1 MKIPKFRLRGFSRPS
16 EAILNSLGK
25 LEREAM
31 DEVWRQKEVNVRAV
45 EVALGER
52 VAYTTIMTTLD
63 RLYKKGFLDRRKEG
77 RAFFYTPRFT
87 LNELERGMAED
98 VIDNLLSVGTKYK
111 STFGPVIVEYIVDRV
126 DLHCLRLLLSNS
138 IDGYHEWYWGEGW
151 VQSRIEGISLIP
163 LNLHQTTTL
172 LRLRQALK

>member
-25 LEREAM
+25 LERETM

-45 EVALGER
+45 ELAFGER
-52 VAYTTIMTTLD
+52 LAYTTIMTTLD

-87 LNELERGMAED
+87 LSELERGLTED
-98 VIDNLLSVGTKYK
+98 VMDSLLNVGT
-111 STFGPVIVEYIVDRV
+111 SQIEPVLSCIVDAV
-126 DLHCLRLLLSNS
+126 SDLDLDLLDELARL
-138 IDGYHEWYWGEGW
+138 
-151 VQSRIEGISLIP
+151 VQAKQLE
-163 LNLHQTTTL
+163 
-172 LRLRQALK
+172 LKGKE

>member
-25 LEREAM
+25 LERETM

-98 VIDNLLSVGTKYK
+98 VIDSLLSVGT
-111 STFGPVIVEYIVDRV
+111 SQIEPVLACIVDAVSDHDR
-126 DLHCLRLLLSNS
+126 DLLDELARL
-138 IDGYHEWYWGEGW
+138 
-151 VQSRIEGISLIP
+151 VQAKQLELE
-163 LNLHQTTTL
+163 T
-172 LRLRQALK
+172 KW

>member
-25 LEREAM
+25 LERETM

-98 VIDNLLSVGTKYK
+98 VIDNLLSVGT
-111 STFGPVIVEYIVDRV
+111 SQIEPVLACIVDAVSDHDR
-126 DLHCLRLLLSNS
+126 DLLDELARL
-138 IDGYHEWYWGEGW
+138 
-151 VQSRIEGISLIP
+151 VQAKQLELETKG
-163 LNLHQTTTL
+163 
-172 LRLRQALK
+172 

>member
-16 EAILNSLGK
+16 EAILNSMGK
-25 LEREAM
+25 LERETM

-45 EVALGER
+45 EIALGER

-87 LNELERGMAED
+87 INELERGMAED
-98 VIDNLLSVGTKYK
+98 VIDNLLSVGK
-111 STFGPVIVEYIVDRV
+111 SQIEPVLACIVDAVSDHDR
-126 DLHCLRLLLSNS
+126 DLLDELARL
-138 IDGYHEWYWGEGW
+138 
-151 VQSRIEGISLIP
+151 VQAKQLELETKG
-163 LNLHQTTTL
+163 
-172 LRLRQALK
+172 

>member
-1 MKIPKFRLRGFSRPS
+1 M
-16 EAILNSLGK
+16 GK
-25 LEREAM
+25 LERETM

-52 VAYTTIMTTLD
+52 IAYTTIMTTLD

-98 VIDNLLSVGTKYK
+98 VMDSLLGVGI
-111 STFGPVIVEYIVDRV
+111 SQIEPVLACIVDAVSDHDR
-126 DLHCLRLLLSNS
+126 DLLDELARL
-138 IDGYHEWYWGEGW
+138 
-151 VQSRIEGISLIP
+151 VQAKQLELETKR
-163 LNLHQTTTL
+163 
-172 LRLRQALK
+172 

>member
-16 EAILNSLGK
+16 EAILNSMGK
-25 LEREAM
+25 LERETM

-52 VAYTTIMTTLD
+52 IAYTTIMTTLD

-98 VIDNLLSVGTKYK
+98 VMNSLLGVGT
-111 STFGPVIVEYIVDRV
+111 SQIEPVLACIVDAVSDHDR
-126 DLHCLRLLLSNS
+126 DLLDELARL
-138 IDGYHEWYWGEGW
+138 
-151 VQSRIEGISLIP
+151 VQAKQLELETKR
-163 LNLHQTTTL
+163 
-172 LRLRQALK
+172 

>member
-25 LEREAM
+25 LERETM

-98 VIDNLLSVGTKYK
+98 VIDNLLSVGT
-111 STFGPVIVEYIVDRV
+111 SQIEPVLACIVDAVSDHDR
-126 DLHCLRLLLSNS
+126 DLLDELARL
-138 IDGYHEWYWGEGW
+138 
-151 VQSRIEGISLIP
+151 VQAKQLELENKG
-163 LNLHQTTTL
+163 
-172 LRLRQALK
+172 

>member
-25 LEREAM
+25 LERETM

-63 RLYKKGFLDRRKEG
+63 RLYKKGFLDRRKER

-98 VIDNLLSVGTKYK
+98 VIDNLLSVGT
-111 STFGPVIVEYIVDRV
+111 SQIEPVLACIVDAVSDHDR
-126 DLHCLRLLLSNS
+126 DLLDELARL
-138 IDGYHEWYWGEGW
+138 
-151 VQSRIEGISLIP
+151 VQAKQLELETKG
-163 LNLHQTTTL
+163 
-172 LRLRQALK
+172 

>member
-16 EAILNSLGK
+16 EAILDSLGK
-25 LEREAM
+25 LERETM

-98 VIDNLLSVGTKYK
+98 VMDSLLGVGT
-111 STFGPVIVEYIVDRV
+111 GQIEPVLACIVDAVSDHDR
-126 DLHCLRLLLSNS
+126 DLLDELARL
-138 IDGYHEWYWGEGW
+138 
-151 VQSRIEGISLIP
+151 VQAKKLELEVRE
-163 LNLHQTTTL
+163 
-172 LRLRQALK
+172 

>member
-25 LEREAM
+25 LERETM

-98 VIDNLLSVGTKYK
+98 VIDNLLSVGT
-111 STFGPVIVEYIVDRV
+111 SQIEPVLASIVDAVSDHDRNLL
-126 DLHCLRLLLSNS
+126 DELARL
-138 IDGYHEWYWGEGW
+138 
-151 VQSRIEGISLIP
+151 VQAKQLELETKG
-163 LNLHQTTTL
+163 
-172 LRLRQALK
+172 

>member
-25 LEREAM
+25 LERETM

-98 VIDNLLSVGTKYK
+98 VIDNLLSVGT
-111 STFGPVIVEYIVDRV
+111 SQIEPVLACIVDAVSDHDR
-126 DLHCLRLLLSNS
+126 DLLDELARL
-138 IDGYHEWYWGEGW
+138 
-151 VQSRIEGISLIP
+151 VQAKQLELE
-163 LNLHQTTTL
+163 T
-172 LRLRQALK
+172 KW

>member
-25 LEREAM
+25 LERETM

-98 VIDNLLSVGTKYK
+98 VIDSLLSVGT
-111 STFGPVIVEYIVDRV
+111 SQIEPVLACIVDAVSDHDR
-126 DLHCLRLLLSNS
+126 DLLDELARL
-138 IDGYHEWYWGEGW
+138 
-151 VQSRIEGISLIP
+151 VQAKQLELETKG
-163 LNLHQTTTL
+163 
-172 LRLRQALK
+172 

>member
-16 EAILNSLGK
+16 EAILDSLGK
-25 LEREAM
+25 LERKTM
-31 DEVWRQKEVNVRAV
+31 NEVWRQKEVNVRAV

-98 VIDNLLSVGTKYK
+98 VMDSLLGVGT
-111 STFGPVIVEYIVDRV
+111 GQIEPVLACIVDAVSDHDR
-126 DLHCLRLLLSNS
+126 DLLDELARL
-138 IDGYHEWYWGEGW
+138 
-151 VQSRIEGISLIP
+151 VQAKQLELEVRE
-163 LNLHQTTTL
+163 
-172 LRLRQALK
+172 

>member
-16 EAILNSLGK
+16 EAILDGLGK
-25 LEREAM
+25 LERETM
-31 DEVWRQKEVNVRAV
+31 NEVWRQKEVNVRAV

-87 LNELERGMAED
+87 LGELERGMTED
-98 VIDNLLSVGTKYK
+98 VMDNLLSVGT
-111 STFGPVIVEYIVDRV
+111 GQVEPVLACIVDAVSDHDR
-126 DLHCLRLLLSNS
+126 DLLDELARL
-138 IDGYHEWYWGEGW
+138 
-151 VQSRIEGISLIP
+151 VQAKQLELE
-163 LNLHQTTTL
+163 
-172 LRLRQALK
+172 AKE

>member
-98 VIDNLLSVGTKYK
+98 VIDNLLSVGT
-111 STFGPVIVEYIVDRV
+111 SQIEPVLACIVDAVSDHDR
-126 DLHCLRLLLSNS
+126 DLLDELARL
-138 IDGYHEWYWGEGW
+138 
-151 VQSRIEGISLIP
+151 VQAKQLELETKG
-163 LNLHQTTTL
+163 
-172 LRLRQALK
+172 

>member
-1 MKIPKFRLRGFSRPS
+1 M
-16 EAILNSLGK
+16 GK
-25 LEREAM
+25 LERETM

-52 VAYTTIMTTLD
+52 IAYTTIMTTLD

-98 VIDNLLSVGTKYK
+98 VMNSLLGVGT
-111 STFGPVIVEYIVDRV
+111 SQIEPVLACIVDAVSDHDR
-126 DLHCLRLLLSNS
+126 DLLDELARL
-138 IDGYHEWYWGEGW
+138 
-151 VQSRIEGISLIP
+151 VQAKQLELETKR
-163 LNLHQTTTL
+163 
-172 LRLRQALK
+172 

>member
-16 EAILNSLGK
+16 EAILNSMGK
-25 LEREAM
+25 LERETM

-98 VIDNLLSVGTKYK
+98 VMDSLLGVGT
-111 STFGPVIVEYIVDRV
+111 SQIEPVLACIVDAVSDHDR
-126 DLHCLRLLLSNS
+126 DLLDELARL
-138 IDGYHEWYWGEGW
+138 
-151 VQSRIEGISLIP
+151 VQAKQLELE
-163 LNLHQTTTL
+163 
-172 LRLRQALK
+172 AKE